1 MFTKRY
7 WLLFSGQS
15 LANLGDVFYV
25 VAVVSAVY
33 VSTQSALY
41 TGAVPILFVAAQTLS
56 GLLAPLL
63 FRRVTLAGALLA
75 SQGLKTIL
83 LGLLA
88 LFLSYASAADQQ
100 LGTGKLLLVF
110 GFVFANAF
118 LDGWAS
124 PARNAMVPSLVPRDG
139 LVRANGLMATSD
151 QTLQFAG
158 WAAGGLLVAMLGY
171 ADVLWGTFFA
181 YVLATVAVWPL
192 GKSGKSQD
200 GMDQRSEDADLQ
212 QCTVSQ
218 SNRKAAKPGQDG
230 KTDKADDKAFKTVK
244 AGIVF
249 QDGGH
254 DHDNE
259 AQSWTT
265 GWRLLWTQRPLRLL
279 VQMEV
284 LEGLAGAVWMAAI
297 LLPYVHTIL
306 GRGEEWWGYIN
317 AAYMLGSVAGGAV
330 VLAVAD
336 RMRTR
341 LLAAVLTGT
350 LFSGLITLLFGLGT
364 WTWSALLLS
373 FALGPFYQL
382 QQVAKQ
388 TMLQEESPSA
398 SLPLVLS
405 AKGTLDSVTFGLSV
419 LIMGGLADLAGVRS
433 VYILAFILL
442 GTSAV
447 VGIKLRRNG
456 TFSAQAEWNE
466 K

>member
-56 GLLAPLL
+56 GLLAPLF

-171 ADVLWGTFFA
+171 AHVLWGTFFA
-181 YVLATVAVWPL
+181 YVAATLAVWPL
-192 GKSGKSQD
+192 GKSVDKSTATTPD
-200 GMDQRSEDADLQ
+200 
-212 QCTVSQ
+212 
-218 SNRKAAKPGQDG
+218 NP
-230 KTDKADDKAFKTVK
+230 DKALKGAV
-244 AGIVF
+244 
-249 QDGGH
+249 QE
-254 DHDNE
+254 HDNA

-265 GWRLLWTQRPLRLL
+265 GWRLITNQRPLRLL

-297 LLPYVHTIL
+297 LLPYVHTVL
-306 GRGEEWWGYIN
+306 ERGEEWWGYIN

-330 VLAVAD
+330 VLACAD

-364 WTWSALLLS
+364 WAWSALLLS

-388 TMLQEESPSA
+388 TMLQEASPPA

-433 VYILAFILL
+433 VYILAFVLL

-456 TFSAQAEWNE
+456 AFSAQAEWSE